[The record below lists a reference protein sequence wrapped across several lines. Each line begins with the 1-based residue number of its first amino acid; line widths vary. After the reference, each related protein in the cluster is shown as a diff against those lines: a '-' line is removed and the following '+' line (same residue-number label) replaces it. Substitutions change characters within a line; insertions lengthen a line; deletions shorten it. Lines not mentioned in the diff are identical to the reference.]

1 MIRQLSHGSGTSSS
15 PNAASPKI
23 KGFWQG
29 RRKKSSVSSGCPI
42 TESPTSG
49 SLFAEKIF
57 VRNHNEDPIP
67 TSPLTLPELEPCRS
81 NGLPS
86 PDPSL
91 TLSHDAEYLH
101 LKEHTRRLK
110 KAPAGSDPKKVDA
123 TWEIYKKVR
132 DECLQLCR
140 SLLEKSHSSGRNPS
154 LDVNPEPSDARSSC
168 SGSLMEAPSN
178 TNPGDQRLAAIQ
190 EYKGILEQ
198 MVDNFR
204 TCLLITYA
212 KNEPDASEEQKR
224 AFLDDMKVR
233 KGLIMKWRD
242 ASIHAM
248 KSEKLL
254 YWEQF
259 KIRSLN
265 FDRLKLDLL
274 AISKISDTPEPT
286 FDGDTASQNIRE
298 YVIARQGDT
307 ILEFENKSVEGCQVL
322 RFRVSSHL
330 LAESSP
336 FFAQMLLPQPPGA
349 ICPVDMDNQLPGPAG
364 RHVCK
369 DGIEVKIYRMPQI
382 EMNVHESLTILLHA
396 AHMHNNKVPRQID
409 FPVFVSIAE
418 VCLRYHCTA
427 PLELQVEYQ
436 WLPQWIHMASDN
448 SPDGLLLISYTFGL
462 RRLFSR
468 MSKSAILNSLD
479 DDEIQSRET
488 WPQAIRDK
496 IRAVRGAKIAQIND
510 RCTKALEEYFRPPIE
525 HMDRKSSV
533 GSLQLTAK
541 PRCPKGQH
549 LCDATNLGWL
559 MLVYNE
565 LRVLPS
571 LMNEV
576 GFQSLPKPPR
586 RSLKALV
593 DSLRLMPSAPQVHD
607 GVCDYAPAFR
617 SAIDDIYNSVRGL
630 TFKEVSGKDGWGL
643 SKHAGPDDSE
653 DDLHEIVELPG
664 NVRKATTSRIRT
676 HVSEGPSD
684 EVGRMLGTSNLS
696 DDSDDLIEE
705 DQAVSTSNS
714 PFSGGSRGL
723 SLPHIAIPREKE
735 EKFLAIEK
743 SELAS
748 PLSPLSGGEGD
759 DDLYNASPLVP
770 SFTQGAG
777 EIEMSAEEAHRIL
790 WPDDEYAGPDTHPE
804 ENEKVLLDDIKRF
817 GGKPKANICQASAR
831 AEDKAKVVADGK
843 HLRDE
848 KDKTLG
854 LGLYKHGCRPP

>member
-1 MIRQLSHGSGTSSS
+1 
-15 PNAASPKI
+15 
-23 KGFWQG
+23 
-29 RRKKSSVSSGCPI
+29 
-42 TESPTSG
+42 
-49 SLFAEKIF
+49 
-57 VRNHNEDPIP
+57 
-67 TSPLTLPELEPCRS
+67 
-81 NGLPS
+81 
-86 PDPSL
+86 
-91 TLSHDAEYLH
+91 
-101 LKEHTRRLK
+101 
-110 KAPAGSDPKKVDA
+110 
-123 TWEIYKKVR
+123 
-132 DECLQLCR
+132 
-140 SLLEKSHSSGRNPS
+140 
-154 LDVNPEPSDARSSC
+154 
-168 SGSLMEAPSN
+168 MEAPST
-178 TNPGDQRLAAIQ
+178 TNPCDQRLAAIQ
-190 EYKGILEQ
+190 DYKGILEQ

-212 KNEPDASEEQKR
+212 KNEPDASERQKR
-224 AFLDDMKVR
+224 AFLDDIKVR

-274 AISKISDTPEPT
+274 AISKIFDTPEPT
-286 FDGDTASQNIRE
+286 FDGDAASQNIRE

-307 ILEFENKSVEGCQVL
+307 ILEFENKSLESCKVL

-336 FFAQMLLPQPPGA
+336 FFAQMLLPQPPGV
-349 ICPVDMDNQLPGPAG
+349 ICPVDMEHQLPGPAG

-369 DGIEVKIYRMPQI
+369 DGTEVKIYRMPQI
-382 EMNVHESLTILLHA
+382 ERNVHESLTILLHA

-418 VCLRYHCTA
+418 VCLRYRCTA

-479 DDEIQSRET
+479 DEEIQSRET

-525 HMDRKSSV
+525 QMERKSSV

-571 LMNEV
+571 LMNEI

-630 TFKEVSGKDGWGL
+630 TFKEVSGRDGWAL

-653 DDLHEIVELPG
+653 DELNEIIELPG
-664 NVRKATTSRIRT
+664 NLKKATTPRIRT

-684 EVGRMLGTSNLS
+684 EGSRMLGASNLS

-705 DQAVSTSNS
+705 DRAESNS
-714 PFSGGSRGL
+714 TFTFLGGSRGL
-723 SLPHIAIPREKE
+723 SLPHISIPRDKE

-743 SELAS
+743 SGLAS
-748 PLSPLSGGEGD
+748 PLSPLTDGD
-759 DDLYNASPLVP
+759 DDLYDASPLVT

-817 GGKPKANICQASAR
+817 GGKPKANTCKASTR
-831 AEDKAKVVADGK
+831 AEDKAKVVADEK

-848 KDKTLG
+848 KDKALG
-854 LGLYKHGCRPP
+854 LGLYKQGCRPP